1 MTKTVTDAF
10 KDFEWQ
16 KIIDYANS
24 LSDLND
30 AQLRFIKGL
39 AIELAVEAMSNS
51 DLTYVGKKHKDFDWP
66 SQGVSV
72 ELKSVVSQR
81 MYNKKGQV
89 KTLPGIRLNNSMGTN
104 KDALDP
110 NNIADWLVAVLK
122 DGAFAV
128 SKQTVL
134 SKAKHCGDGWDL
146 KLTKNDIV
154 EISGKIEK
162 KNDYD
167 PKLADIIR
175 NAIKQSL
182 SGL

>member
-1 MTKTVTDAF
+1 MNAQTIDSLKQFD
-10 KDFEWQ
+10 WQ

-39 AIELAVEAMSNS
+39 AIEIATETLSNS
-51 DLTYVGKKHKDFDWP
+51 GMKYVGEKHRDFEWDDFDID
-66 SQGVSV
+66 V
-72 ELKSVVSQR
+72 ELKSIVSQG

-89 KTLPGIRLNNSMGTN
+89 KSLPSIRLNNSMGTN

-110 NNIADWLVAVLK
+110 DNIADWLVAVLK

>member
-51 DLTYVGKKHKDFDWP
+51 DLTYVGQKHKDFDWP

-81 MYNKKGQV
+81 MYNKDRKS
-89 KTLPGIRLNNSMGTN
+89 TRLNSSHT
-104 KDALDP
+104 
-110 NNIADWLVAVLK
+110 
-122 DGAFAV
+122 
-128 SKQTVL
+128 
-134 SKAKHCGDGWDL
+134 
-146 KLTKNDIV
+146 
-154 EISGKIEK
+154 
-162 KNDYD
+162 
-167 PKLADIIR
+167 
-175 NAIKQSL
+175 
-182 SGL
+182 